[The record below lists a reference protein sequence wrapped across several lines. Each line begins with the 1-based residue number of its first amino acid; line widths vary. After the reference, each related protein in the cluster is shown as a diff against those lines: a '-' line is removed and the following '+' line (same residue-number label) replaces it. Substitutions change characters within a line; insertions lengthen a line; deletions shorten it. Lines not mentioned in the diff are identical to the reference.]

1 MEYKLESAEVKTTT
15 HLRVGRGIQKRCSS
29 RVCFMGCLERVLLK
43 YKLECVEVKSSVL
56 KV

>member
-1 MEYKLESAEVKTTT
+1 MEYKLETAEVKNYDT
-15 HLRVGRGIQKRCSS
+15 RVGRGIQKRCSS

-43 YKLECVEVKSSVL
+43 YKLECVEVKSSVS